1 VSDEWRGVL
10 AVLVNPR
17 LRRMLAEII
26 TETDPPLT
34 AAERR
39 DARRILEETGMLT
52 PALQLDERRLRE
64 LLVADRD
71 DHDTGVDRWLRPD
84 GRIDSWPKGAADR
97 LELLTW
103 VIERLLG
110 SDEVLAEKELTQRL
124 AAFTTDPNT
133 LRRALVDAELLDR
146 NVDGTDYRRTPPVE

>member
-1 VSDEWRGVL
+1 MSDEWRGVL

-26 TETDPPLT
+26 IETDPPLT
-34 AAERR
+34 APERR
-39 DARRILEETGMLT
+39 DARRILEDKGMLT

-64 LLVADRD
+64 LLVAARD

-97 LELLTW
+97 LELLGW
-103 VIERLLG
+103 VLERLLG
-110 SDEVLAEKELTQRL
+110 SGEVLTEKQLTQRL
-124 AAFTTDPNT
+124 AAFTADPNT
-133 LRRALVDAELLDR
+133 LRRALVDATLLTR
-146 NVDGTDYRRTPPVE
+146 NTDGSDYRRP